1 MYTKY
6 PALRIFNSDKRC
18 NLTYN
23 LFLSGIDADEIY
35 DKEKN
40 KSNFIFFFL
49 KYLFNILKA

>member
-40 KSNFIFFFL
+40 KSNFIFFF
-49 KYLFNILKA
+49 

>member
-35 DKEKN
+35 IKPRQN
-40 KSNFIFFFL
+40 L
-49 KYLFNILKA
+49 ILSISLTY